1 MLTSDG
7 GSPTL
12 PRVHQ
17 VVYILLLSALGL
29 VWLNQRS
36 LSLYWQQEF
45 HQESPWSTFDNP
57 LWLTG
62 GRFVPALEA
71 GKEAFVASLNADNE
85 TSVEFASTLDIS
97 ALALPQWDWKG
108 VNRLHHAKVNPD
120 ARTAEGH
127 SQAATAQTHADAA
140 IVLSPQSKVLLVGDS
155 MMQGVAPHMMKALSK
170 DYGIKSINLSKQST
184 GLSYPGFFNW
194 PKTIDEALEKDESV
208 DLLIVFLG
216 PNDPWD
222 MPPSKGA
229 RFLKFKSPEWEEL
242 YRSRIAT
249 ILESAQRHH
258 SHVIWVGPPNMR
270 KTALSD
276 GVNYLDTLYRT
287 EVTAAQQLYI
297 SVNDVFGYQGADYSD
312 YLEENGKKVKLRSDD
327 GTHFTPTGQRL
338 IAQRILSSI
347 SVTAPENPDS
357 PKGPESVETAH
368 K

>member
-1 MLTSDG
+1 MRTSDG
-7 GSPTL
+7 STAL
-12 PRVHQ
+12 TRMYQ
-17 VVYILLLSALGL
+17 VVYILLLSSLGL

-45 HQESPWSTFDNP
+45 HQESPWATFDNP
-57 LWLTG
+57 LWLAG

-71 GKEAFVASLNADNE
+71 GKEAFVASLNAESE
-85 TSVEFASTLDIS
+85 TSVEFAPTLDVS
-97 ALALPQWDWKG
+97 ALALPQWGWKG
-108 VNRLHHAKVNPD
+108 VHRLPHSSAHPGDRAPEGSTQE
-120 ARTAEGH
+120 ASSRTH
-127 SQAATAQTHADAA
+127 SDAA

-194 PKTIDEALEKDESV
+194 PKTIDEALEKDENV
-208 DLLIVFLG
+208 DLLVVFLG

-229 RFLKFKSPEWEEL
+229 RFLKFKSPEWEAL
-242 YRSRIAT
+242 YRSRIET

-258 SHVIWVGPPNMR
+258 SRVIWVGPPNMR
-270 KTALSD
+270 KPALSD
-276 GVNYLDTLYRT
+276 GVNYLDTLYRA
-287 EVTAAQQLYI
+287 EVTAASQLYI

-338 IAQRILSSI
+338 IAQRILSAI
-347 SVTAPENPDS
+347 SVTAPENPES
-357 PKGPESVETAH
+357 PKGPEHVEMAH
-368 K
+368 N